1 MKSRVELSTFSTI
14 LTIAILVLIAIGLV
28 ATRSDNGKFITL
40 SVIALTL
47 LIPSMFYC
55 PLNISADD
63 DEVKIKSPFKIH
75 SIPMS
80 SIVQVERFQPTM
92 GSIRVCASGGFL
104 GYWGI
109 FKEGDI
115 GRYMAYYG
123 KSSQCFLITLHNG
136 DKYVLGCKNPDDM
149 IDFIRTKI
157 MKTKS

>member
-1 MKSRVELSTFSTI
+1 MKSRVELSAFSTI
-14 LTIAILVLIAIGLV
+14 LTIAILALIAIGLV

-55 PLNISADD
+55 PLHISADD
-63 DEVKIKSPFKIH
+63 NEVRIKSPFKMH

-80 SIVQVERFQPTM
+80 RIAQVERFQPTM

-109 FKEGDI
+109 YKEGDI
-115 GRYMAYYG
+115 GKYMAYYG

-136 DKYVLGCKNPDDM
+136 DKYVLGCKNPDAM
-149 IDFIRTKI
+149 VDFIRTKI
-157 MKTKS
+157 LKTKP